1 MALTMKTN
9 ELQTKVTEEIMLIPN
24 DRLSELYDFIHFFRL
39 GLETA
44 KSGPKNTMRFA
55 GSWKDMTDMEFKEFS
70 EEIAGRR
77 RYAFSGR
84 KGREALTD

>member
-1 MALTMKTN
+1 MKN
-9 ELQTKVTEEIMLIPN
+9 ELQTKLVEEIMLIPN
-24 DRLSELYDFIHFFRL
+24 ERLSELYNFIHFFRV

-44 KSGPKNTMRFA
+44 KSGQKNTMRFA
-55 GSWKDMTDMEFKEFS
+55 GSWKDMADMEFKEFS

-84 KGREALTD
+84 KGRETFTD